1 MKQKLYILGLITT
14 LIIFLGL
21 IFKINHWPGAG
32 ILLTIGIS
40 VLVLLFLPLA
50 LADNY
55 RSEESNHSLSLYIV
69 TWLTCFVV
77 FVAMLFKFQ
86 HWPFAGP
93 MLAIALPFP
102 YVVFLPVFLK
112 VTSKNKNFNIYN
124 TIFVLVL
131 LATNSVFSGLLA
143 LNVTRE
149 RIHDSYNLA
158 YNYTNI
164 SQILA
169 PVTGNQIQ
177 TPLSIKIDE
186 TLQILDE
193 CERAMLVDQGPTL
206 EKWKN
211 GPRDLLL
218 KPDVRGYAF
227 YAIYFNQDN
236 QLGKKL
242 ESSLSDLISLLRTT
256 KGYEN
261 VAKYAYAIL
270 YLTDQDG
277 SDSDIALRISNNSYL
292 PWALIYIDG
301 LRTNL
306 LLIKTLTA
314 I

>member
-1 MKQKLYILGLITT
+1 MKQKLYILGLVTT
-14 LIIFLGL
+14 LIIFLGV
-21 IFKINHWPGAG
+21 IFKIEHWPGAG
-32 ILLTIGIS
+32 ILLTTGIS
-40 VLVLLFLPLA
+40 LLVLLFIPLA
-50 LADNY
+50 LADHY

-77 FVAMLFKFQ
+77 FAAMLFKLQ
-86 HWPFAGP
+86 HWPFAGT
-93 MLAIALPFP
+93 MLSLALPFP
-102 YVVFLPVFLK
+102 YVVFLPVYLK

-124 TIFVLVL
+124 TVFVLVL
-131 LATNSVFSGLLA
+131 LALNSVFSGLLA
-143 LNVTRE
+143 INVTRE

-164 SQILA
+164 AQILA
-169 PVTGNQIQ
+169 PVAGNQIQ
-177 TPLSIKIDE
+177 TTVSIKIDE

-206 EKWKN
+206 EVWKN

-218 KPDVRGYAF
+218 RPDARGYAF
-227 YAIYFNQDN
+227 YALYYNQDN

-242 ESSLSDLISLLRTT
+242 ENSLADLISLLRTT
-256 KGYEN
+256 KGYEA
-261 VAKYAYAIL
+261 VAKNASEFFYM
-270 YLTDQDG
+270 TEQDG
-277 SDSDIALRISNNSYL
+277 NDQELGLRIISESYL

>member
-14 LIIFLGL
+14 LIIFLGV
-21 IFKINHWPGAG
+21 IFKIEHWPGAG

-50 LADNY
+50 LADHY

-69 TWLTCFVV
+69 TWLTSFVV
-77 FVAMLFKFQ
+77 FSAMLFKLQ
-86 HWPFAGP
+86 HWPFAGL
-93 MLAIALPFP
+93 MLSLALPFP
-102 YVVFLPVFLK
+102 YVVFLPVYLT

-124 TIFVLVL
+124 TVFILVL
-131 LATNSVFSGLLA
+131 LAMNSVFSGLLA

-164 SQILA
+164 AKILA
-169 PVTGNQIQ
+169 SGGGNQIQ
-177 TPLSIKIDE
+177 TPVSIKIDE
-186 TLQILDE
+186 TLKILDD

-218 KPDVRGYAF
+218 RPDARGYAF
-227 YAIYFNQDN
+227 YALYYNQDN

-242 ESSLSDLISLLRTT
+242 ENSLSDLISLLKTT
-256 KGYEN
+256 KGYEAL
-261 VAKYAYAIL
+261 AKDAYAIL

-277 SDSDIALRISNNSYL
+277 NDSDSVLRISNNSYL